1 MLNTRYFQG
10 IYKKLLATPPHY
22 LWMPKIITIYE
33 PDKFLRKLDVTV
45 LSSRRYNINAQER
58 ICSMINRTKIVI
70 FIRGQPKR
78 KNEKGVFT
86 DCIESQELIEIL
98 ENENVYYEVID
109 ILKDYNAEE
118 GIKEFSN
125 SDEIPQIY
133 FKGNKFSGGV
143 AELRAM
149 KSCGKLTQLLDQ
161 MRVRRRYKSS

>member
-10 IYKKLLATPPHY
+10 IYKKLLATPPLY
-22 LWMPKIITIYE
+22 LWMPKTISIYE
-33 PDKFLRKLDVTV
+33 PDKFLRKSDVTAS
-45 LSSRRYNINAQER
+45 SSRGYNINAQER
-58 ICSMINRTKIVI
+58 ICSMINRTKVVI
-70 FIRGQPKR
+70 FIRGHPKQKR
-78 KNEKGVFT
+78 EKGIFT
-86 DCIESQELIEIL
+86 DCIESQEIVDIL
-98 ENENVYYEVID
+98 ENENVYYEAID
-109 ILKDYNAEE
+109 ILTDYNAEE

-133 FKGNKFSGGV
+133 FKGTKFSGGV

>member
-10 IYKKLLATPPHY
+10 IYKKLSATPPLY
-22 LWMPKIITIYE
+22 IWMPKTITIYE
-33 PDKFLRKLDVTV
+33 PDKFLRKSDVAV
-45 LSSRRYNINAQER
+45 SSSRGYNINAQER

-70 FIRGQPKR
+70 FIRGHPKR

-98 ENENVYYEVID
+98 ENENVYYEAID

-133 FKGNKFSGGV
+133 FKGTKFSGGV
-143 AELRAM
+143 AELRALQ
-149 KSCGKLTQLLDQ
+149 SCGKLTQLLDQ
-161 MRVRRRYKSS
+161 MRVRRRNKSS